1 MLYCELNSDINRGE
15 VSVQA
20 DGVKTN
26 RTLLNEL
33 FALVDM
39 TKVTYNSK
47 LIIGANVFSLTR
59 KGNNFLSF
67 GCSMYISDI
76 RTLVTVLNSST
87 SEYAI
92 AVIATNG
99 TVSYTNGSYSVASSD
114 TIFTLKY

>member
-1 MLYCELNSDINRGE
+1 MYRGE

-39 TKVTYNSK
+39 TKVTYNAK
-47 LIIGANVFSLTR
+47 LILGAGVYSLTR
-59 KGNNFLSF
+59 KENTLLSF
-67 GCSMYISDI
+67 GTSMYISDI
-76 RTLVTVLNSST
+76 RTYVVRLNSST
-87 SEYAI
+87 SEYAVAI
-92 AVIATNG
+92 ISSNG
-99 TVSYTNGSYSVASSD
+99 TVSYSSSTSSVASAG